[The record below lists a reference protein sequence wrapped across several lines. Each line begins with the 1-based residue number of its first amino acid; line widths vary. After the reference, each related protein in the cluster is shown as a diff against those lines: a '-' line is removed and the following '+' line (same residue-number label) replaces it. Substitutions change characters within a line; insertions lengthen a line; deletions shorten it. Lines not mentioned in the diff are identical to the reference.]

1 MNAMRLEDMINANYT
16 HLNENDHEIWKFIKE
31 NRELCEHLSI
41 DDLALRVMFLVL
53 QYYVLRN
60 VLD

>member
-31 NRELCEHLSI
+31 RMLTMKWLE
-41 DDLALRVMFLVL
+41 R
-53 QYYVLRN
+53 
-60 VLD
+60 